1 MFSEVYEIF
10 FSERVE
16 IFPVV
21 LKLMLFSGFK
31 RLFGRGEADIFPEA

>member
-21 LKLMLFSGFK
+21 LKLMIFSGFK
-31 RLFGRGEADIFPEA
+31 RLFWGRGG

>member
-21 LKLMLFSGFK
+21 IDVELMLFSGFK
-31 RLFGRGEADIFPEA
+31 RLFGGRGG